1 MKWRLALLL
10 VGSLVLAG
18 CGKVN
23 QENYSRLK
31 AGQTKAEVEQILGA
45 STECAGALGVTT
57 CTWGDRGSFISV
69 QYLNDKVAMFAGQ
82 GLR

>member
-1 MKWRLALLL
+1 MR
-10 VGSLVLAG
+10 
-18 CGKVN
+18 
-23 QENYSRLK
+23 
-31 AGQTKAEVEQILGA
+31 
-45 STECAGALGVTT
+45 GALGVTT

>member
-1 MKWRLALLL
+1 MTLRTALLL
-10 VGSLVLAG
+10 LSCLVLAA
-18 CGKVN
+18 CGKVT

-45 STECAGALGVTT
+45 PTECAGALGVTT